1 MSVQK
6 IDMPTNEGTLALA
19 RAVSTGAKI
28 VIKGARVCKTD
39 GALGTVADVANATW
53 GTPPEG
59 STAQDLSM
67 YIATDSKGNLA
78 PEIPCICFLPSI
90 VDTEGLDRGNALAA
104 LDIEFTWMPDGDYTY
119 DTIAVLAEM
128 YYEFASFQKGRN
140 YNVGATVYVTFN
152 DNSICY
158 YRCIES
164 VERSEL
170 PQNDSTHWEIVLPNS
185 ELESSV
191 TAAGEPIYK
200 SISDR
205 LTLLYVTIASNA
217 IVVSPEMEI
226 DYKVRVYLEG
236 INTVEKLKE
245 IVLFDTLGPEFM
257 ASAEL
262 DLLAYFATQ
271 LRYIRDVANKVKD

>member
-1 MSVQK
+1 MSIQL
-6 IDMPTNEGTLALA
+6 DMPTNEGTLALA

-39 GALGTVADVANATW
+39 GAFGTVADVANATW
-53 GTPPEG
+53 GTLPEG
-59 STAQDLSM
+59 STAQDLSAYVLENVGM
-67 YIATDSKGNLA
+67 
-78 PEIPCICFLPSI
+78 IPCTCFLPSI
-90 VDTEGLDRGNALAA
+90 VDTEGLDRGNAIAA
-104 LDIEFTWMPDGDYTY
+104 LDIEFTWMPDGQYEY

-217 IVVSPEMEI
+217 IVVSPEMEV